1 MADRIFLYQASAFG
15 FAGKIT
21 QPFQDTIFGQA
32 SCALPATGGYSQSS
46 AENYRCESMMTVGL
60 AKSQVIGNFS
70 QNDKAY
76 FSMASVTV
84 EKINMMDMITCDRL
98 TMRVSSK
105 TMQSDKPVEPEI
117 TPLGC
122 SFENLVIDGRR
133 YDIQM
138 ATGLF
143 NKYGTFSSLSSPT
156 GQKEL
161 SSLIL
166 GQGSSAIEGY
176 TMVGNE
182 TELGISN
189 HEIEIPQFGRIQ
201 LARIF
206 CTPRSRR
213 VSMMEVILGC
223 PGEGGGVFGGGTTNG
238 EPFPP

>member
-1 MADRIFLYQASAFG
+1 MADKNFLYQASAFG
-15 FAGKIT
+15 FAGRIT
-21 QPFQDTIFGQA
+21 APFQDTIYGQA
-32 SCALPATGGYSQSS
+32 TCALATSGGYARNSV
-46 AENYRCESMMTVGL
+46 ENYRCENMMTVGL

-70 QNDKAY
+70 QVDGAY
-76 FSMASVTV
+76 FSMASVTI

-105 TMQSDKPVEPEI
+105 TTKSGTPVEPEI

-122 SFENLVIDGRR
+122 SFENLIIDGRR

-143 NKYGTFSSLSSPT
+143 NKYGSFSSLNTSMAL
-156 GQKEL
+156 KEL
-161 SSLIL
+161 SSLLL
-166 GQGSSAIEGY
+166 GQGSAAIEAY

-182 TELGISN
+182 TELGIFN
-189 HEIEIPQFGRIQ
+189 HAIEIPQFGTIR

-213 VSMMEVILGC
+213 VSMMEVTLGC
-223 PGEGGGVFGGGTTNG
+223 PGEGGCEFGGGTTNG
-238 EPFPP
+238 EPYPP